1 MRKSS
6 VGILAAGS
14 LVTLTGAWILGSPV
28 FLDSLAVEEQVPAA
42 STLPLAPQTATPEA
56 TSGATPLVP
65 AVPEPA
71 APPVPVTVVV
81 DGAVIDTKYGTV
93 QVQAV
98 LTDGVLVDVI
108 ALKLTDSGETSVT
121 ISANAAPILREEVL
135 AAQSTAVANVSGAT
149 YTSEAYLSSLQA
161 ALDSQL

>member
-1 MRKSS
+1 
-6 VGILAAGS
+6 
-14 LVTLTGAWILGSPV
+14 
-28 FLDSLAVEEQVPAA
+28 
-42 STLPLAPQTATPEA
+42 
-56 TSGATPLVP
+56 
-65 AVPEPA
+65 
-71 APPVPVTVVV
+71 V

-161 ALDSQL
+161 ALDSQP